1 MNGAWF
7 TFHFQDFSY
16 SFLSI
21 LFEGIPFL
29 LLGSLLSGAID
40 AFVPAEVF
48 SRFLPGNNI
57 AAIALSGML
66 GAIFPMCECGSVV
79 VTRRFIRKGLPIA
92 SAVTY
97 MLSAP
102 IVNPV
107 VALST
112 FAAFRGQ
119 SPWVMMSLRLMLGFV
134 LAVTVGFIV
143 QQAPMGKILQQSIVD
158 SVPGAR
164 RRTAFRM
171 SAAPR
176 EEGGDLN
183 IRLEGGGWRFKILAA
198 VQSATSDFLD
208 VAFFLVVGAA
218 ITSVFN
224 TAVNQQVI
232 QPLATN
238 PLLAT
243 VAMMV
248 LRFML
253 ALCSTSDAFIAAS
266 FVSFPFVAKLA
277 FLVFGAMFDIKLF
290 FLYGIIFKRW
300 FILALGIGLFVA
312 VAVLCLRLTVLNL

>member
-40 AFVPAEVF
+40 AFVPGEVF
-48 SRFLPGNNI
+48 TRFLPKNTF
-57 AAIALSGML
+57 AAIGLSGVL

-79 VTRRFIRKGLPIA
+79 VTRRFMRKGLPIS

-119 SPWVMMSLRLMLGFV
+119 SPWVMTSLRMGLGF
-134 LAVTVGFIV
+134 LLSVTIGFIV
-143 QQAPMGKILQQSIVD
+143 QQARASSILQQDILD
-158 SVPGAR
+158 SAPGGR
-164 RRTAFRM
+164 RRAAFTM
-171 SAAPR
+171 TAAPSA
-176 EEGGDLN
+176 GGDLN
-183 IRLEGGGWRFKILAA
+183 TELAARGWGFKILAA
-198 VQSATSDFLD
+198 IQSATSDFLD

-224 TAVNQQVI
+224 TAINQQVI

-238 PLLAT
+238 ALAAT
-243 VAMMV
+243 CSMMV
-248 LRFML
+248 LRFLL

-277 FLVFGAMFDIKLF
+277 FLVFGPMFDIKLF
-290 FLYGIIFKRW
+290 FLYGLVFKRW
-300 FILALGIGLFVA
+300 FVVAMGIGLFIA
-312 VAVLCLRLTVLNL
+312 VAVLCMRLTVLNL